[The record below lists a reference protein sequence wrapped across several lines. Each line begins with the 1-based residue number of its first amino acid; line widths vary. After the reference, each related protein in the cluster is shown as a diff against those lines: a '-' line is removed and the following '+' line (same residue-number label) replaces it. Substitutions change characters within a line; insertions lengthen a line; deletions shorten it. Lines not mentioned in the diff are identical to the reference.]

1 MPDLV
6 HQMFDEW
13 TMDKGPLEQ
22 RVNVFNHVR
31 DIPYR
36 IVPDMGDPK
45 EGPRKL
51 IEFGCGSCTPKHFLL
66 GHMFTNLD
74 LVVKYVSFP
83 YSWNQ
88 FQLDYPDELKK
99 LSESLPIE
107 YHLAC
112 KVRIDNRWTYID
124 ATWDAPLKKAGF
136 PVNEFWDGV
145 DNTLIAIDPIDQIEH
160 ATAEERLEYVKS
172 QKADW
177 TEEDRKR
184 SEVFYERFNAWLA
197 ELRGK
202 SS

>member
-6 HQMFDEW
+6 QQMFDEW
-13 TMDKGPLEQ
+13 TLDKGPLEQ
-22 RVNVFNHVR
+22 RISVFNHIR

-36 IVPDMGDPK
+36 VVPELGDLH
-45 EGPRKL
+45 EGPRRL

-66 GHMFTNLD
+66 GHMFSRLD
-74 LVVKYVSFP
+74 LLVKYVSFP

-88 FQLDYPDELKK
+88 FQLAYPDDLRK
-99 LSESLPIE
+99 LSENLPIE

-112 KVRIDNRWTYID
+112 KVQIDNSWKFID
-124 ATWDAPLKKAGF
+124 ATWDTPLKRAGF

-160 ATAEERLEYVKS
+160 STAQERAEYVKN

-177 TEEDRKR
+177 TEEDRVR
-184 SEVFYERFNAWLA
+184 SAEFYERFNEWLT
-197 ELRGK
+197 ELRVQ
-202 SS
+202 

>member
-1 MPDLV
+1 MSDIV
-6 HQMFDEW
+6 QRVFDEW

-36 IVPDMGDPK
+36 IVPDLGDPS

-66 GHMFTNLD
+66 GHMFVLLD
-74 LVVKYVSFP
+74 LQIKYVSFP

-88 FQLDYPDELKK
+88 FQLDYPDDLRM
-99 LSESLPIE
+99 LSENLPIE
-107 YHLAC
+107 YHLGC
-112 KVRIDNRWTYID
+112 KALIEDKWIYVD
-124 ATWDAPLKKAGF
+124 ATWDLPLKKAGF
-136 PVNEFWDGV
+136 PINESWDGLS
-145 DNTLIAIDPIDQIEH
+145 DTQIAIDPIDQIEH
-160 ATAEERLEYVKS
+160 GSAEERAEYVKD

-184 SEVFYERFNAWLA
+184 SGVFYERFNAWLA
-197 ELRGK
+197 ELRK
-202 SS
+202 K